1 MPLTYQEPAAADD
14 NGTGGIGAEVDAA
27 RSAATAALER
37 MVAVH
42 AIERDKL
49 KARLAEIEPEIKQ
62 AEKALAA
69 LRGEPLG
76 HPQNKRGPYKTKSSR
91 DTTGTGVSEERL
103 TMVADGITSYTA
115 AGHDEFRQVD
125 IRGVVDVTSGVTAL
139 AFEALRQRGTIRLAR
154 QDGNNKWYRLTR
166 ETLREP

>member
-1 MPLTYQEPAAADD
+1 VPLTYQEPTAAAD
-14 NGTGGIGAEVDAA
+14 NGTGGAGAEVDAA
-27 RSAATAALER
+27 RAAAVSALER

-42 AIERDKL
+42 AVERDKL
-49 KARLAEIEPEIKQ
+49 KARLAEIEPEIKS

-76 HPQNKRGPYKTKSSR
+76 HPQGKRAYNKTKSSESKS
-91 DTTGTGVSEERL
+91 TGVSDERL
-103 TMVADGITSYTA
+103 ALVTDAITSYTA

-139 AFEALRQRGTIRLAR
+139 AFEALRQRGAIRLAR

-166 ETLREP
+166 EALRES